1 MRLILLGPPGSG
13 KGTQAEKLCA
23 HFSMVH
29 ISTGDILRDAIRR
42 QTPLGQ
48 QAEPY
53 LTAGQLVPDQLVND
67 MVADRFQGPNRP
79 QAFLM
84 DGYPRTVAQA
94 EAFDRVLAQ
103 VNLPVDAAVVLKV
116 SDEEIV
122 RRISGRRVCPSTGLL
137 YHIVFNPPKV
147 PDRDDVTGEPLEQ
160 RADDRED
167 TVRKRLSLYR
177 SATVSVLQ
185 YYRDRQLLIEIE
197 GKQSVDAVFQCILQS
212 LPVSR

>member
-67 MVADRFQGPNRP
+67 MVADRFQGQNRP

-122 RRISGRRVCPSTGLL
+122 RRISGRRVCPSTGHL